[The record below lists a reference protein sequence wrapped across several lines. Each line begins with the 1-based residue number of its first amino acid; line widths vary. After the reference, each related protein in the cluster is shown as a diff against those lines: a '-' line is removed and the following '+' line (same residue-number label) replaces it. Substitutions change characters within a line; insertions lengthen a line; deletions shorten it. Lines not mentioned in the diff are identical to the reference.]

1 MSINREMDTE
11 NVVDIYNGILLSRKK
26 EVQISW
32 WSDLTSDNLTQLTS
46 LASYL
51 PFSWWLIVITFH
63 ACVLSLQLSL
73 ILWDTTDY
81 SLSGSSVHR
90 ILQARIPE
98 WVVIPSSRGSPQCR
112 DQRHISY
119 VPGICRRV
127 LYHWCHLGNPVINL
141 GVDFF
146 FPINN

>member
-11 NVVDIYNGILLSRKK
+11 NMVDIYNGILLNHKK

-46 LASYL
+46 LASYFSL
-51 PFSWWLIVITFH
+51 SWWLIVITFH

-73 ILWDTTDY
+73 TLCDPMDY
-81 SLSGSSVHR
+81 SPPGSSFHG

-98 WVVIPSSRGSPQCR
+98 WVAMLSSRWSPQPR
-112 DQRHISY
+112 DQSHISY
-119 VPGICRRV
+119 VPCIGRWV
-127 LYHWCHLGNPVINL
+127 LYHWCHLGSPVINL

-146 FPINN
+146 FP